1 MVLPDLH
8 EKLTILQSGHTTG
21 GSYPGIEPQTVAVST
36 TVTQADGSNL
46 RGFSHLYVAVSC
58 GALGTAMVVRL
69 KASDTEGGTYTAVAG
84 ASSSVLATQDNEFL
98 IFSVPLT
105 DRTVGPWYK
114 AEVQTGGGAVGN
126 DVAVTL
132 IGYSP
137 ISTIDYDTETVDQSW

>member
-1 MVLPDLH
+1 M
-8 EKLTILQSGHTTG
+8 
-21 GSYPGIEPQTVAVST
+21 
-36 TVTQADGSNL
+36 
-46 RGFSHLYVAVSC
+46 
-58 GALGTAMVVRL
+58 
-69 KASDTEGGTYTAVAG
+69 
-84 ASSSVLATQDNEFL
+84 LATQDNEFL

-114 AEVQTGGGAVGN
+114 AEVQTGGGGVGN